1 MCTRWAYRTV
11 FIRIILYCK
20 SLLLSNSTRSRRF
33 YKPWSKVPPFS
44 SSVRTFIFSRIGF
57 SISTALQFSS
67 NVANSRFRAFRWS
80 ILMQKKV
87 PRSMSARWQKIRCQ
101 DQTSQVLCFMLSN
114 NATVRNFAPSETAL
128 IGTVFLLFKN
138 ILWSERTMI
147 MRRASETSLFSLF
160 FQAKKSLFITGRTS
174 IGCQK

>member
-1 MCTRWAYRTV
+1 M
-11 FIRIILYCK
+11 
-20 SLLLSNSTRSRRF
+20 
-33 YKPWSKVPPFS
+33 PPFS

-138 ILWSERTMI
+138 ILWSART
-147 MRRASETSLFSLF
+147 AWYFSRIITHFWHVLCVRTYIVLIVVYPPS
-160 FQAKKSLFITGRTS
+160 KKKIIFHSNQYNSRH
-174 IGCQK
+174 